1 VIVPVHLFGQ
11 NADMES
17 IMKIATENKLFV
29 IEDACQSIG
38 SVYTFSDGKT
48 VHSGCMGDIGC
59 TSFFPS
65 KNLGCFGDG
74 GAIFTNDDVLAAK
87 MRSVANHGMVVRYY
101 HDHVGV
107 NSRLDSIQA
116 AVLDVKLKY
125 LDNYIANRQAVASYY
140 DQAFSQNEH
149 LEIPTR
155 NQSSTHVFHQYT
167 LKLKGVDRVAL
178 QKHLESKGIP
188 SMVYY
193 PVPIHLQKAYK
204 DERYGAGD
212 FPVTE
217 QLSACV
223 LSLPIHTEMDE
234 EQLSYI
240 TQSVLEAL

>member
-1 VIVPVHLFGQ
+1 
-11 NADMES
+11 
-17 IMKIATENKLFV
+17 
-29 IEDACQSIG
+29 
-38 SVYTFSDGKT
+38 
-48 VHSGCMGDIGC
+48 
-59 TSFFPS
+59 
-65 KNLGCFGDG
+65 
-74 GAIFTNDDVLAAK
+74 
-87 MRSVANHGMVVRYY
+87 
-101 HDHVGV
+101 
-107 NSRLDSIQA
+107 
-116 AVLDVKLKY
+116 
-125 LDNYIANRQAVASYY
+125 
-140 DQAFSQNEH
+140 
-149 LEIPTR
+149 
-155 NQSSTHVFHQYT
+155 